1 MCWITDKI
9 PVKEIAKEDIKV
21 YKIINTHCGLFSPC
35 IPDISWEIGIP
46 KYSEI
51 GVSGHLIREGLYSLK
66 DIPHIEPQHGW
77 SNLLSY
83 LEWVTAENKSIMKYD
98 YGEKVFEAIIPA
110 GSEYY
115 LNELGEYVSN
125 QLILT
130 KEYLLNIE

>member
-9 PVKEIAKEDIKV
+9 PVKEIAKEAIKV
-21 YKIINTHCGLFSPC
+21 YKIINTHGGLFSPC
-35 IPDISWEIGIP
+35 IPYISWEIGIL
-46 KYSEI
+46 KYSKI
-51 GVSGHLIREGLYSLK
+51 GVSGHLIREGLHSLK

-83 LEWVTAENKSIMKYD
+83 LEWVTTENKSIMKYD

-115 LNELGEYVSN
+115 ENENGEIVSN
-125 QLILT
+125 QLKII
-130 KEYLLNIE
+130 KQCVG